1 MVLDGKSSQKYPV
14 NAGVPQGSILGPIL
28 LSMLIILLSALHV
41 INHLICGKNWLLNWL
56 WNLSM
61 VYETLWTG
69 AGSSLQI
76 SLMEK
81 LS

>member
-1 MVLDGKSSQKYPV
+1 MVLDGKSSQKYLV

-28 LSMLIILLSALHV
+28 LSILIILLSTLYV

-56 WNLSM
+56 WNLSL
-61 VYETLWTG
+61 VYETLCTE

-76 SLMEK
+76 SMLEK
-81 LS
+81 LN